1 MLTVLNKEN
10 QIARSFRL
18 GIGLI
23 EGYEGGTPHKPEE
36 VGEIVARWL
45 LEQRKGGRIY
55 LPGSITESKMY
66 YYGRTSDSL
75 IVEPVVFY
83 EGEVSPEY
91 NARLT
96 DNEVILTLQELAE
109 ILAVKLNQD
118 RIYLR
123 YNGIFQIL
131 LRKK

>member
-23 EGYEGGTPHKPEE
+23 EGYEEGRTLHKPEE

-45 LEQRKGGRIY
+45 LEQRKCGRIY
-55 LPGSITESKMY
+55 LPGSITKSKMY
-66 YYGRTSDSL
+66 YYGRTSGSL

-83 EGEVSPEY
+83 DGEVSPEY
-91 NARLT
+91 NAQLT
-96 DNEVILTLQELAE
+96 DEEVISTLQELAE
-109 ILAVKLNQD
+109 LLSTKLGQK

-123 YNGIFQIL
+123 YNGVFRIL
-131 LRKK
+131 QR